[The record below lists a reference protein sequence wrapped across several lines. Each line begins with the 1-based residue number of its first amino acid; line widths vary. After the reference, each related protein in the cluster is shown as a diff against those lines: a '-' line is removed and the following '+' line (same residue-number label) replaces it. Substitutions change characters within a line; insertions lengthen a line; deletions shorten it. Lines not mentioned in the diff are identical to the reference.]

1 VIIVN
6 SKTGT
11 YHDKEH
17 LDERC
22 NTDDILAGDR
32 IEYVP
37 EQLELDENLQ
47 LTTEK
52 KCGALALKPCQWCIG
67 GVEKKE
73 RKERG
78 E

>member
-1 VIIVN
+1 MIIVN

-32 IEYVP
+32 LEYAK
-37 EQLELDENLQ
+37 EQLDLDGNLQ

-67 GVEKKE
+67 RQGEKKE
-73 RKERG
+73 GDK
-78 E
+78 

>member
-1 VIIVN
+1 MIIVN

-22 NTDDILAGDR
+22 NIDIILPGDR

-37 EQLELDENLQ
+37 EQLGLDADLQ
-47 LTTEK
+47 LTTDK
-52 KCGALALKPCQWCIG
+52 KCGALALKPCPWCIG
-67 GVEKKE
+67 GAEKKE
-73 RKERG
+73 RKGRRK
-78 E
+78 